1 MADFYQADFLTRNQI
16 DQVQL
21 SALRGAIERAKR
33 APHYA
38 QALSGISPG
47 DMKTLDD
54 IRRLPF
60 TTKDDLRA
68 NMPYGFLAVPRSQ
81 VVRMHYSSGTTG
93 VATAIYHT
101 AQDVQ
106 WWSECVARGLIGMG
120 VTPEDVFQNMM
131 GYGLFTGGLGL
142 HYAAELVG
150 CMTIPASSGNTQ
162 RQVHLMQQFDTT
174 VVHILPSYAMRVVH
188 YCQENGIDPANDLKI
203 RVAVLGAEPH
213 TENMRRRIEEAL
225 GCKVYNC
232 YGLSEMCGPGVAME
246 CQQQNGLHLR
256 EDHYLAEI
264 IDPQTL
270 EPVAPGEEGE
280 LVLTTLNRQANPLLR
295 YRTRDI
301 TRLIDEPCACG
312 REHRRIGRIVGRS
325 DDMFIVKGCNI
336 YPIQVERV
344 LMDVEEVGS
353 NYLITLDTVDD
364 LDEMTIAV
372 ELSKDV
378 FFDDVRKLEAIR
390 QRIVREVRSDT
401 FVTPRVDLHQPNSL
415 PTTEGKAVRVVDN
428 RATVNEGTD

>member
-1 MADFYQADFLTRNQI
+1 
-16 DQVQL
+16 
-21 SALRGAIERAKR
+21 
-33 APHYA
+33 
-38 QALSGISPG
+38 
-47 DMKTLDD
+47 
-54 IRRLPF
+54 
-60 TTKDDLRA
+60 
-68 NMPYGFLAVPRSQ
+68 
-81 VVRMHYSSGTTG
+81 
-93 VATAIYHT
+93 
-101 AQDVQ
+101 
-106 WWSECVARGLIGMG
+106 
-120 VTPEDVFQNMM
+120 
-131 GYGLFTGGLGL
+131 
-142 HYAAELVG
+142 
-150 CMTIPASSGNTQ
+150 
-162 RQVHLMQQFDTT
+162 
-174 VVHILPSYAMRVVH
+174 
-188 YCQENGIDPANDLKI
+188 
-203 RVAVLGAEPH
+203 
-213 TENMRRRIEEAL
+213 
-225 GCKVYNC
+225 
-232 YGLSEMCGPGVAME
+232 ME
-246 CQQQNGLHLR
+246 CQEQDGLHLR

-301 TRLIDEPCACG
+301 TRLVDEPCACG

-390 QRIVREVRSDT
+390 QRIVHEVRSDT
-401 FVTPRVDLHQPNSL
+401 FVTPRVELHQPNSL
-415 PTTEGKAVRVVDN
+415 PTSEGKAVRLVDN
-428 RATVNEGTD
+428 RATVTEGTN

>member
-1 MADFYQADFLTRNQI
+1 MADYYQSDFLTRSQI
-16 DQVQL
+16 DQAQL
-21 SALRGAIERAKR
+21 SSLRGAIERAKR

-60 TTKDDLRA
+60 TTKEDLRA

-101 AQDVQ
+101 AQDVR

-246 CQQQNGLHLR
+246 CQEQDGLHLR

-301 TRLIDEPCACG
+301 TRLVDEPCACG

-390 QRIVREVRSDT
+390 QRIVHEVRSDT
-401 FVTPRVDLHQPNSL
+401 FVTPRVELHQPNSL
-415 PTTEGKAVRVVDN
+415 PTSEGKAVRLVDN
-428 RATVNEGTD
+428 RATVTEGTN

>member
-1 MADFYQADFLTRNQI
+1 MADYYQADFLTRSQI

-21 SALRGAIERAKR
+21 SSLRGAIERAKR

-54 IRRLPF
+54 IRKLPF

-101 AQDVQ
+101 SQDLL

-120 VTPEDVFQNMM
+120 VNAEDVFQNMM

-188 YCQENGIDPANDLKI
+188 YCQENGIDAATDLKI

-225 GCKVYNC
+225 GCRVFNC

-246 CQQQNGLHLR
+246 CQEQNGLHLR

-264 IDPQTL
+264 INPQTL

-301 TRLIDEPCACG
+301 TRLVDESCACG

-390 QRIVREVRSDT
+390 QRIVHAVRSDT

-415 PTTEGKAVRVVDN
+415 PTSEGKAVRVVDN
-428 RATVNEGTD
+428 RVTVDEGTN

>member
-1 MADFYQADFLTRNQI
+1 MADYYQSDFLTRSQI
-16 DQVQL
+16 DQAQL
-21 SALRGAIERAKR
+21 SSLRGAIERAKR

-60 TTKDDLRA
+60 TTKEDLRA

-101 AQDVQ
+101 AQDVR

-213 TENMRRRIEEAL
+213 TENMRRRIE
-225 GCKVYNC
+225 
-232 YGLSEMCGPGVAME
+232 GPWAARSTTAMGFRR
-246 CQQQNGLHLR
+246 C
-256 EDHYLAEI
+256 A
-264 IDPQTL
+264 
-270 EPVAPGEEGE
+270 AP
-280 LVLTTLNRQANPLLR
+280 A
-295 YRTRDI
+295 
-301 TRLIDEPCACG
+301 
-312 REHRRIGRIVGRS
+312 
-325 DDMFIVKGCNI
+325 
-336 YPIQVERV
+336 
-344 LMDVEEVGS
+344 
-353 NYLITLDTVDD
+353 
-364 LDEMTIAV
+364 
-372 ELSKDV
+372 
-378 FFDDVRKLEAIR
+378 
-390 QRIVREVRSDT
+390 
-401 FVTPRVDLHQPNSL
+401 
-415 PTTEGKAVRVVDN
+415 
-428 RATVNEGTD
+428 